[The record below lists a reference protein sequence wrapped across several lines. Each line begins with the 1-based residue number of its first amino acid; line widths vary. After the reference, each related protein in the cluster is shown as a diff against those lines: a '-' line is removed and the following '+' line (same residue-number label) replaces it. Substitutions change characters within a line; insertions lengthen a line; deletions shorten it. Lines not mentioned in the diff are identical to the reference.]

1 MKELFRLEKTYENIT
16 DLSFQ
21 ERKTKAIKFMVPVVD
36 KILEDDGLSKF
47 FFNKDNNVV
56 KCINTIIALIS
67 EGGGTY
73 RFNLN
78 INKGAAYFAD
88 FEVEGSKI
96 TFRILINK

>member
-1 MKELFRLEKTYENIT
+1 MIELFRLEKTYENIT

-36 KILEDDGLSKF
+36 KILEDDELSKF
-47 FFNKDNNVV
+47 FFNKDNVV

-78 INKGAAYFAD
+78 INKGAAYFSD
-88 FEVEGSKI
+88 LEVEGSKI